1 MATVLE
7 LVLAQKLFKLDPAL
21 EANEREWRWI
31 YALPDFKTR
40 VETGLPTWV
49 SQWQTDQSPTQQLDA
64 FLEVYCSGETITYGR
79 QFKPLVH
86 LGDGVWELKTPDLRL
101 LGWFHKRN
109 CFIGGAIDTA
119 YKVKNHNLYPGYVG
133 AVIRLR
139 DQLDLDEPKFV
150 PGDDPNV
157 VVSNYNY
164 P

>member
-21 EANEREWRWI
+21 EANEREWRWM

-40 VETGLPTWV
+40 AENDLPTWV
-49 SQWQTDQSPTQQLDA
+49 SQWQTEQSPTQQMDA
-64 FLEVYCSGETITYGR
+64 FVEVYCSGETITYGQ
-79 QFKPLVH
+79 QFKPLIH
-86 LGDGVWELKTPDLRL
+86 LGDGAWQLKTPDLRL
-101 LGWFHKRN
+101 FGWFHKRN

-119 YKVKNHNLYPGYVG
+119 YKVKNHNLYAGYVG
-133 AVIRLR
+133 AIVRLR
-139 DQLDLDEPKFV
+139 TQLDLDEPKFV
-150 PGDDPNV
+150 AGDDPNV